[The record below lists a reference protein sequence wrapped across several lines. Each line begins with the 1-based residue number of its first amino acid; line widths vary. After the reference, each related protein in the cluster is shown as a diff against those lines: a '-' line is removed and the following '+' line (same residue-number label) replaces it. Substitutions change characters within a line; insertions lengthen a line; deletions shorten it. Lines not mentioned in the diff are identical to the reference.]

1 MAETYNKIFSPQT
14 LPDLFTTWTNNRDA
28 ALYAPGTNSLR
39 FDGGCEPQDG
49 LILLEKI
56 AELKRIGRTE
66 RYLELG
72 SMVKLN
78 RILTLGHAVPELLRS
93 LIILSDNI
101 TIRNI
106 ETLYS
111 AINSGRQPE
120 KPPVD
125 IGASIPLSPTNAE
138 LSPPPPPTVFLAIRT
153 AMTALGASYELK
165 TAGSS
170 RWISAARY
178 AHGQQDGLSGEQE
191 IFVRVRVPLEKWDW
205 TLCKHFPSY
214 SAHKYEEGFAAFLAR
229 VQNDTL
235 SELRVVLSSASLL
248 RDINS
253 ERSITGKKL
262 PLSEEDIE
270 AYTQQWHETLNAAPL
285 ISAFL
290 KQRYLNFITESI
302 SNFSE

>member
-1 MAETYNKIFSPQT
+1 MAETYNRIFSPQT
-14 LPDLFTTWTNNRDA
+14 LQDLFTSWSNNKNA
-28 ALYAPGTNSLR
+28 YIYAPGINSLR
-39 FDGGCEPQDG
+39 FEGGGEPQAGIISLD
-49 LILLEKI
+49 KI
-56 AELKRIGRTE
+56 AELKRISRTE

-72 SMVKLN
+72 SMVRLN
-78 RILTLGHAVPELLRS
+78 KILMLGHAVPELLRR
-93 LIILSDNI
+93 LIEVCDNI

-111 AINSGRQPE
+111 AINS
-120 KPPVD
+120 V
-125 IGASIPLSPTNAE
+125 GAAAE
-138 LSPPPPPTVFLAIRT
+138 SLSPPLSAVFLAVRA

-165 TAGSS
+165 TSGAS
-170 RWISAARY
+170 RWVSAARY
-178 AHGQQDGLSGEQE
+178 ANRPQDGQDGEQE
-191 IFVRVRVPLEKWDW
+191 VFVRVRVPLEKWDW

-214 SAHKYEEGFAAFLAR
+214 SPQKNEEGFAAFLAR

-235 SELRVVLSSASLL
+235 SELRVELSSADLL

-270 AYTQQWHETLNAAPL
+270 AYIQHWNETLTAAPL